1 VKEETMTDRLP
12 NTVFPPDYDLA
23 QEYSELKGRDGKTY
37 LQFASQMTTF
47 YKQTYGEHSRFFLAL
62 REGRLIGAKC
72 PKCGQVA
79 VPAATWQ
86 CPNCNFA
93 DMVEVELPHKGI
105 LAHTAPI
112 TVFPNSTFI
121 GDAPFARGYVD
132 VAVDAP
138 IAGYMP
144 SRLRTTTGLVRPGI
158 FVQGIAL
165 KLVFEDVTV
174 GRARD
179 IFWVPMSE
187 VPEHLRDK
195 QPLRAS
201 DLNFADP
208 VPPAV
213 KVDPARVPA
222 YKEALAAVKQLATD
236 VSKSRRAQADLAGQ
250 EDVMGVRTGGGDFAL
265 CVDHGK
271 MQILDTI
278 PAKVSFVV
286 VAEDPAVFTR
296 WVNDGSLTD
305 EAVEGNLW
313 LPHKE
318 AFGLLPILDRLPRST
333 RRDLR

>member
-1 VKEETMTDRLP
+1 MNIRKSVL
-12 NTVFPPDYDLA
+12 PPDYDLD
-23 QEYSELKGRDGKTY
+23 QEYSEIQGRDGKTY

-79 VPAATWQ
+79 VPANTWH
-86 CPNCNFA
+86 CPNCNFEE
-93 DMVEVELPHKGI
+93 MFEVELPHRGI
-105 LAHTAPI
+105 LAQTAPI

-132 VAVDAP
+132 VALDAP
-138 IAGYMP
+138 IAGFLP

-158 FVQGIAL
+158 FVKGLEL
-165 KLVFEDVTV
+165 KLVFEDETV

-201 DLNFADP
+201 DLDFASP
-208 VPPAV
+208 APP
-213 KVDPARVPA
+213 RVEKTEAGVAA
-222 YKEALAAVKQLATD
+222 YKEALAALDGFCRDIAR
-236 VSKSRRAQADLAGQ
+236 SRRAQADLAGQ
-250 EDVMGVRTGGGDFAL
+250 KSVMAVRTGGGDFGLSVANG
-265 CVDHGK
+265 CVEVLATLPENADF
-271 MQILDTI
+271 L
-278 PAKVSFVV
+278 A
-286 VAEDPAVFTR
+286 VAQDPAVFTR
-296 WVNDGSLTD
+296 WVHDGSLTD
-305 EAVEGNLW
+305 AAIEGSLW
-313 LPHKE
+313 LPSKE
-318 AFGLLPILDRLPRST
+318 AFQLLPILDRLPRST